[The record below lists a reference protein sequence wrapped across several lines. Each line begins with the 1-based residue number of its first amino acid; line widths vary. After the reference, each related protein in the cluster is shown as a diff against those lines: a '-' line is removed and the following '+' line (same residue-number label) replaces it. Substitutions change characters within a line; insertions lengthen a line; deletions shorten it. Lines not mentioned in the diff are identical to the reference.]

1 MQREEKKQKIVKMYF
16 LKLLLKIFVNIKK
29 LLMGDLL
36 SNGLHKKVMI
46 CYIIVI
52 LLKVDYTYSF
62 LKNPL
67 GNGHWPTDERKGV

>member
-1 MQREEKKQKIVKMYF
+1 
-16 LKLLLKIFVNIKK
+16 
-29 LLMGDLL
+29 MGDLL